1 MDVARDIS
9 FHERRSTLETMVH
22 SSGLH
27 ALSLSADT
35 THDQP
40 ASVSQMGHAPSQ
52 PALMTWSS
60 ILSRPET
67 SIDAL
72 SLAKDHPPRRW
83 KLLITVIDCSKSS
96 RLHNPPRSIHMLKAR
111 LSAAVG
117 VENSAL
123 EGAASAET
131 IVTGINGPQ
140 RKPLEHDDDLQ
151 EFWDHVRSERSD
163 KSSTITNHLQ
173 SPMLKAYPS
182 NPLTPTQAVVAALGV
197 VNEEPGSME
206 EESVE
211 ECVGP
216 TLEEV
221 EARCR
226 AAEDQVAQCQ
236 EEIAELQF
244 RLSTTEEEL
253 EQTRQACA
261 TLEEQNLDYLRRFEE
276 QLDQRREEIL
286 RQTEEKFKATMMTQA
301 QQIADAESHRRRL
314 EGELRLNQEKVKQ
327 LESSNRE
334 QRRVAAQALAS
345 VEDSRTQKEEH
356 LRQIAAK
363 SARVKQLEYIAQSWR
378 RKVDEMSRCRLKE
391 FSESEACSTFR
402 ILNVSSKLTEFPK
415 GRLVQSPE
423 FEVPNLGRV
432 QFEFCPTG
440 DMKSR
445 DGWCSL
451 RLRVPDRSHVRWI
464 ARIGTKDYGPRTD
477 YYDQSHWW
485 NRYGIV
491 WLNLCPVEEVRAQIL
506 SESDSLLCGI
516 AVLEI
521 LPLPSDAASKPM
533 TVTTDEQATFDEEQ
547 SRAGSVVVPALTSQL
562 DAHKTLG
569 RPFSAPNARAR
580 GTDSAQSGGASRGS
594 LGLNQGQHPRPKV
607 PLLSYGQ
614 ARSESRPRG
623 VLSASFPAPK
633 QPALPA
639 AVAPARRPGRPCS
652 VPALRISR
660 NAKSS

>member
-1 MDVARDIS
+1 M
-9 FHERRSTLETMVH
+9 ETMVH

-60 ILSRPET
+60 LLSRPET

-72 SLAKDHPPRRW
+72 SLARDHPPRRW

-117 VENSAL
+117 VDNSAL
-123 EGAASAET
+123 EGAASAEA
-131 IVTGINGPQ
+131 IVSGVNGPQ
-140 RKPLEHDDDLQ
+140 RKPLEHDDDLR

-163 KSSTITNHLQ
+163 IASTIASHVR
-173 SPMLKAYPS
+173 SPILKRDPS
-182 NPLTPTQAVVAALGV
+182 SPLTPTQAVVAALGV
-197 VNEEPGSME
+197 VNEESGSMDE
-206 EESVE
+206 EDSVE
-211 ECVGP
+211 EAAGP

-226 AAEDQVAQCQ
+226 AAEEQVAQGQ
-236 EEIAELQF
+236 EEIAALEF

-253 EQTRQACA
+253 EHTRQACA

-314 EGELRLNQEKVKQ
+314 EGELRLNQEKVKK
-327 LESSNRE
+327 LESSSRE
-334 QRRVAAQALAS
+334 QRRVAAQALS
-345 VEDSRTQKEEH
+345 DLEDSRKQNEEH

-363 SARVKQLEYIAQSWR
+363 SSRVKQLEYMAQSWR
-378 RKVDEMSRCRLKE
+378 RKVDEMSRCRQKE
-391 FSESEACSTFR
+391 FSVSEAYSQFR
-402 ILNVSSKLTEFPK
+402 ILNISSKLTEFPK

-423 FEVPNLGRV
+423 FEIPNLGRV
-432 QFEFCPTG
+432 QIEFCPTG

-491 WLNLCPVEEVRAQIL
+491 WLNLCPVDEVQAQIL
-506 SESDSLLCGI
+506 SETDSLLCGI
-516 AVLEI
+516 AILEV
-521 LPLPSDAASKPM
+521 LPLPSDVGSKPL
-533 TVTTDEQATFDEEQ
+533 TTATEKRETLDEDQFRTDL
-547 SRAGSVVVPALTSQL
+547 VVVPASTSQC
-562 DAHKTLG
+562 DAHTKLD
-569 RPFSAPNARAR
+569 RPSSAPNARAR
-580 GTDSAQSGGASRGS
+580 GTDAAQSVGAPRGS
-594 LGLNQGQHPRPKV
+594 IGLTPGQYLRPKV
-607 PLLSYGQ
+607 SLLSHGQ
-614 ARSESRPRG
+614 ARTESRSHG
-623 VLSASFPAPK
+623 LLSVSLPATK
-633 QPALPA
+633 QPALPP
-639 AVAPARRPGRPCS
+639 AVAPARRPGRPGS

-660 NAKSS
+660 NAKSR